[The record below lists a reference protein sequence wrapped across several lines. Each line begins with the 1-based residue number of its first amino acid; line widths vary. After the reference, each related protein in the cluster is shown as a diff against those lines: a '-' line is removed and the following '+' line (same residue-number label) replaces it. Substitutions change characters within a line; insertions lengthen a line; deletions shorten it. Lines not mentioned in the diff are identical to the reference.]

1 MRLLVFWGSK
11 EEADFQTPK
20 EVKWEDGSPAT
31 LEDYY
36 RNQLA
41 TQSAHPTE
49 KGLATVLCPDVVAIT
64 RFDVAKGHW
73 VLYTDRGSMDLDE
86 TDRVSICNKMLTAG
100 CDAAIVYA
108 ARKTKRIVTQANRKN
123 LTPAQLAEWND
134 AVDEY
139 RSMKGPAQ

>member
-49 KGLATVLCPDVVAIT
+49 RGLATVLCPDLVVE
-64 RFDVAKGHW
+64 VAKGHW

-86 TDRVSICNKMLTAG
+86 TDPNAS
-100 CDAAIVYA
+100 DAD
-108 ARKTKRIVTQANRKN
+108 
-123 LTPAQLAEWND
+123 LDAQLATYPVIYQSTFD
-134 AVDEY
+134 
-139 RSMKGPAQ
+139 RSHLRLVVAGSK

>member
-1 MRLLVFWGSK
+1 MCVDNIAQFFTKESRMRLLVFWGSK

-49 KGLATVLCPDVVAIT
+49 KGLVTVLDPDLVAVT
-64 RFDVAKGHW
+64 RFDCSLGHW
-73 VLYTDRGSMDLDE
+73 VLYSEKDVVDLDI
-86 TDRVSICNKMLTAG
+86 TDPNVS
-100 CDAAIVYA
+100 
-108 ARKTKRIVTQANRKN
+108 
-123 LTPAQLAEWND
+123 D
-134 AVDEY
+134 AVGEGHID
-139 RSMKGPAQ
+139 RPSPN

>member
-1 MRLLVFWGSK
+1 MSAYPDFYKKGSITK
-11 EEADFQTPK
+11 YAEEP
-20 EVKWEDGSPAT
+20 KWEDGSPAT

-86 TDRVSICNKMLTAG
+86 TDPNAS
-100 CDAAIVYA
+100 DAD
-108 ARKTKRIVTQANRKN
+108 
-123 LTPAQLAEWND
+123 LEAQLATYPVIYQSTFD
-134 AVDEY
+134 
-139 RSMKGPAQ
+139 RSHLRPVVAGSK

>member
-1 MRLLVFWGSK
+1 MRLLVFWGAE

-49 KGLATVLCPDVVAIT
+49 KGVVTVLCPDVVAMT
-64 RFDVAKGHW
+64 RFDVTRGHW
-73 VLYTDRGSMDLDE
+73 VLSTGRGSMDLEISDPNA
-86 TDRVSICNKMLTAG
+86 S
-100 CDAAIVYA
+100 DADLDAH
-108 ARKTKRIVTQANRKN
+108 
-123 LTPAQLAEWND
+123 LAMYP
-134 AVDEY
+134 VIY
-139 RSMKGPAQ
+139 RSTFDRSHLRTTAADGN

>member
-20 EVKWEDGSPAT
+20 EVKWEDGSPVT

-86 TDRVSICNKMLTAG
+86 TDPNAS
-100 CDAAIVYA
+100 DAD
-108 ARKTKRIVTQANRKN
+108 
-123 LTPAQLAEWND
+123 LDAQLATYPVIYQSTFD
-134 AVDEY
+134 
-139 RSMKGPAQ
+139 RSHLRLVVAGSK